1 MYIKV
6 SNQAKVKE
14 RKYISI
20 HLNIIHVYVSKLAN
34 NFTANFW
41 II

>member
-6 SNQAKVKE
+6 SNQAKVE

-20 HLNIIHVYVSKLAN
+20 HLNITHVYMSKFAKS
-34 NFTANFW
+34 FTSNFW
-41 II
+41 IV